1 LDGFADLFDLVFV
14 PSDVYMD
21 LWPRLRAWLQF
32 VNLYCDH
39 IPERFRPTLTRERGS
54 AVGSTIILAVEKH
67 PLMSNIIRK
76 SPGTRAILTTY
87 WATILQNDE
96 MMTQK
101 LDRKMELTERH
112 RICSAILLIIS
123 DDARDEHNFDE
134 LVDDAGGSQAGL
146 AYLLVKQVSDFAGPG
161 LSDLTALT
169 LTTVIS
175 IIAVGASKDEDDP
188 LNRHCSSTALA
199 RPLRALS
206 SLSIIIPTRPAAGI
220 PPLRP

>member
-1 LDGFADLFDLVFV
+1 
-14 PSDVYMD
+14 
-21 LWPRLRAWLQF
+21 
-32 VNLYCDH
+32 
-39 IPERFRPTLTRERGS
+39 
-54 AVGSTIILAVEKH
+54 
-67 PLMSNIIRK
+67 
-76 SPGTRAILTTY
+76 
-87 WATILQNDE
+87 
-96 MMTQK
+96 
-101 LDRKMELTERH
+101 MELTERH

-206 SLSIIIPTRPAAGI
+206 SLSIIIPARPAAGI